1 MHFSLPEVQS
11 KKYSFSL
18 YVPAEL
24 FLILGGRCVGQEPC
38 EVEIMHQ
45 NFPQLFFAYLVKC
58 RLQHFIPLV

>member
-24 FLILGGRCVGQEPC
+24 FLILAAGVSR
-38 EVEIMHQ
+38 
-45 NFPQLFFAYLVKC
+45 
-58 RLQHFIPLV
+58 